1 MTDWQLCVVQ
11 SGLLSTRSSP
21 RCAQLLPTRH
31 ARRQRTPSRSG
42 SITLVVRTGRR
53 AVALAELLRQGG
65 LEPDGSRPRPPR
77 LEHYEGPLRES
88 ILDLYRQLGGRLDQP
103 NLRPGSWDLSMG
115 GIVIELD
122 EELHFNRYR
131 SVTLQQAWASALPW
145 TNDYVRHSATR
156 EHECLRAARWGKRWT
171 NTSAERLFGPAAE
184 PGDLDSAAGAPRWK
198 QRALYDAMKDAHSV
212 ERDDVRVARLSVY
225 DEIAPGVSVGA
236 VLDGHHPAPTG
247 ECFRW
252 WRLGSRSWH
261 SSRARHFAAT
271 GRRRAVRVRAHG
283 WWSSRARRRVG
294 CSG

>member
-145 TNDYVRHSATR
+145 TNDYVDIAQLESMSACVPR
-156 EHECLRAARWGKRWT
+156 
-171 NTSAERLFGPAAE
+171 
-184 PGDLDSAAGAPRWK
+184 AGAN
-198 QRALYDAMKDAHSV
+198 A
-212 ERDDVRVARLSVY
+212 
-225 DEIAPGVSVGA
+225 
-236 VLDGHHPAPTG
+236 
-247 ECFRW
+247 
-252 WRLGSRSWH
+252 
-261 SSRARHFAAT
+261 
-271 GRRRAVRVRAHG
+271 GRTPPQ
-283 WWSSRARRRVG
+283 SG
-294 CSG
+294 CSVPPPNQAISTLRPAHRGGSSAPCTTP